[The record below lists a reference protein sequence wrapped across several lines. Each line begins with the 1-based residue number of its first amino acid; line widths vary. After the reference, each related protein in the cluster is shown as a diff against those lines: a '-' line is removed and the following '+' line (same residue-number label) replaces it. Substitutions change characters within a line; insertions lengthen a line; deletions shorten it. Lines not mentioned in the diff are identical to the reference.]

1 MSFLHSVFLGIIQG
15 ITEFLPVS
23 SSGHLAI
30 LRNLLGIETTGG
42 ILFDVLLHL
51 GTAVAILLA
60 LRKDVRLILL
70 EFAGIV
76 GDILKNLY
84 IFLQNKRTKKG
95 QAYNRLICNNT
106 RKLMALIVVSTIPTA
121 ILGFFSRRLVE
132 LAGNTLLFP
141 GIGLLLTGI
150 LLIVVDKIPNGEKIP
165 REISFADA
173 MWLGICQG
181 IAVFPGLS
189 RSGITICVGL
199 LCGMNK
205 RLAVKYSFLMAVPA
219 IFGAMLLE
227 LPEVFGGEVAGMSL
241 FIYLCGG
248 VAAALTGYFCIR
260 GMLKLVHKKKLR
272 YFSYYCFAA
281 GVIAAASNFLL

>member
-1 MSFLHSVFLGIIQG
+1 MSFLLSVFLGIVQG

-30 LRNLLGIETTGG
+30 LRNLFGIETTGG

-51 GTAVAILLA
+51 GTAAAILLA

-70 EFAGIV
+70 EFAGMT
-76 GDILKNLY
+76 GDILRNLY
-84 IFLQNKRTKKG
+84 IYLQNKRTKKERP
-95 QAYNRLICNNT
+95 YRRLITSNT
-106 RKLMALIVVSTIPTA
+106 RKLMLLIAVSTVPTA
-121 ILGFFSRRLVE
+121 ILGFFSKRLVE
-132 LAGNTLLFP
+132 KAGNTLLFP

-181 IAVFPGLS
+181 LAVFPGLS

-205 RLAVKYSFLMAVPA
+205 RLAVKYSFLMSVPA

-227 LPEVFGGEVAGMSL
+227 LPEIWGGEVQGTTL

-248 VAAALTGYFCIR
+248 IAAALTGYFCIR

-281 GVIAAASNFLL
+281 GAIAAAANFLL